1 MTGIASVLTQ
11 LATWTGAW
19 TSYPLVGGFFSA
31 ICAYS
36 SGYLDW
42 GLKITDD
49 LGFVVFNNPHYLS
62 NDSWGFN
69 DPEDEDSDERIS
81 WTDLEWEKALE
92 EQADN
97 LIEGVQE

>member
-1 MTGIASVLTQ
+1 M
-11 LATWTGAW
+11 WTHRTYDGH
-19 TSYPLVGGFFSA
+19 T

-42 GLKITDD
+42 GLKITND

-81 WTDLEWEKALE
+81 WSDREWKKALRDR
-92 EQADN
+92 ADEFMD
-97 LIEGVQE
+97 LVYYPED